1 MRTTHD
7 ILAAVSTAAILLVA
21 GVTTALAATATP
33 TTKLTKLTKTT
44 AAAAA
49 KEDAQA
55 AATISGG
62 DKVVVSNCR
71 TYGKTAFKCAIELI
85 PETSTSTCRWTDTI
99 RLVKGKPD
107 VKYSPVV
114 CSG

>member
-7 ILAAVSTAAILLVA
+7 ILAAAAAAAIVLVA
-21 GVTTALAATATP
+21 SAPIAFGAAAAP
-33 TTKLTKLTKTT
+33 IHKLTKTT

-49 KEDAQA
+49 KKDAQA

-62 DKVVVSNCR
+62 DKVYVSNCR
-71 TYGKTAFKCAIELI
+71 TYGKASFKCAIKLV
-85 PETSTSTCRWTDTI
+85 PETSTSICRWTDTI
-99 RLVKGKPD
+99 SLVKGKPN
-107 VKYSPVV
+107 VKYSSVV